1 MILTHTLILIL
12 ERGQGMDRPAVGL
25 RHTIWIHTICV
36 VCGSHHAASY
46 CLGHCNLSI
55 EEDDLFDY
63 LFKKYQ
69 SKYLQAS
76 LIYRAFLSLLVK
88 SWNS

>member
-1 MILTHTLILIL
+1 MKVELELYFLIIITLTETLFLIL
-12 ERGQGMDRPAVGL
+12 ERGQGLDRPAVGL

-55 EEDDLFDY
+55 EED
-63 LFKKYQ
+63 
-69 SKYLQAS
+69 
-76 LIYRAFLSLLVK
+76 LSLRLSLQK
-88 SWNS
+88 ISIKIFASITNL

>member
-1 MILTHTLILIL
+1 MTLTHTLMRIL
-12 ERGQGMDRPAVGL
+12 ERGQGLDRPAVGL

-55 EEDDLFDY
+55 EENRFSIISS
-63 LFKKYQ
+63 KYQ